1 MILITPLFL
10 LAYRK
15 MARCLSMASEHDLA
29 LFLLFLSVSPNGGFQ
44 LGYLPLSRCPP
55 AFSCPCVL
63 GLSCCLCIKCPC
75 LHVWWILLF
84 QESAQAFL
92 LLTTFQ
98 PLPVFYQRGLNILNS
113 VFWQYWALQ
122 YSWLLVLFSSFES
135 LPFFPIISCFHCDF
149 KFFLLAL

>member
-29 LFLLFLSVSPNGGFQ
+29 LFFLFLSVSSNGGFQ

-84 QESAQAFL
+84 QESAQAFV

-113 VFWQYWALQ
+113 VFWQYIV
-122 YSWLLVLFSSFES
+122 VLSTSIFLIIGFIFFYQILSFLRGSAMYE
-135 LPFFPIISCFHCDF
+135 
-149 KFFLLAL
+149 